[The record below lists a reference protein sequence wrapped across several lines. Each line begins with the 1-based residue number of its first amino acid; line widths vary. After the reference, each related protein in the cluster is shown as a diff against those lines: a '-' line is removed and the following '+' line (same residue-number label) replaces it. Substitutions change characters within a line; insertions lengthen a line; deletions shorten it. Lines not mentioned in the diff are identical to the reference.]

1 MKRIIIA
8 TLLVLSSI
16 TGYAQEDSTFLSA
29 HYIAHFK
36 TFAEAIHER
45 TEEQVLDIGENSS
58 CFYGRWYRRRRE
70 IIDSIAAAGGN
81 FDDMLAKISEYPT
94 PYLSYIIYDNYPS
107 VGKRTVT
114 HTIIKHFHYEEDI
127 DDIQWVLL
135 DRDTTI
141 LDYPCQ
147 TATCEY
153 RNHRWTVCYAP
164 EIPVSLGPWKLR
176 GLPGLILYAA
186 DDTGIF
192 SFECIEL
199 RNEAKPV
206 AVPKLSKSI
215 KCTREEIKEM
225 ERVSCR
231 NPDDLVRRLGF
242 TPGKAWDANGKPLV
256 YKERTAIFID

>member
-1 MKRIIIA
+1 MV
-8 TLLVLSSI
+8 LVLSSI
-16 TGYAQEDSTFLSA
+16 TGYAQKDSTSLSA
-29 HYIAHFK
+29 YYIAHFK
-36 TFAEAIHER
+36 TFAEANYET
-45 TEEQVLDIGENSS
+45 TEEVVLDIGEKSS
-58 CFYGRWYRRRRE
+58 CFYGRWHRRRRE
-70 IIDSIAAAGGN
+70 IIDSIKTAGGT
-81 FDDMLAKISEYPT
+81 FEDMLAKFRDYPT
-94 PYLSYIIYDNYPS
+94 PHLFYAVYNNYPS
-107 VGKRTVT
+107 VGKQTVT
-114 HTIIKHFHYEEDI
+114 QQLIKDFYYEEDI
-127 DDIQWVLL
+127 DDIQWTLL

-164 EIPVSLGPWKLR
+164 EIPISLGPWKLR

-199 RNEAKPV
+199 RNEPKPV
-206 AVPKLSKSI
+206 AVPNLSKSI

-225 ERVSCR
+225 ERESKK
-231 NPDDLVRRLGF
+231 NPDEFAKRFGA
-242 TPGKAWDANGKPLV
+242 PGKGWDANGKPLV